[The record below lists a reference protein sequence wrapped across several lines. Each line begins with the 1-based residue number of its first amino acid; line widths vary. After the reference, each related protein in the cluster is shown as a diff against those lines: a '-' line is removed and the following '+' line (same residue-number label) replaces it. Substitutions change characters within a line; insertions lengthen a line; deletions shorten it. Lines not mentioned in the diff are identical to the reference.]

1 MIISTNQRVLR
12 LWFKDI
18 GNEKSI
24 SNFSEQFDRGVMDIE
39 LFLIKLEQQEIL
51 RFFLYIQV
59 EFNK

>member
-12 LWFKDI
+12 LQFKAT

-24 SNFSEQFDRGVMDIE
+24 PNFSEQFDRGVMDIE
-39 LFLIKLEQQEIL
+39 LFLIKLEQEIL
-51 RFFLYIQV
+51 KFFLYNQV